1 MQLLASAEGAAKRLD
16 RGASDESAVAAEQEG
31 ALVDDAEVRSAGAEA
46 DAALQEAAAMEDAGF
61 SSTGALAYPLL
72 QQADAIMGVAE
83 VRIPGA
89 AANLSPQQGDAAT
102 DEAGV
107 RSSGAGVQPLPQHER
122 RATGVAEVR
131 STSAAAAAA
140 AAGHDLAGSMKAE
153 QFSAAMSDAEAI
165 DLAAAAEP
173 PPGSGLASNS
183 IDLTQDS
190 EEEAEG
196 AAQAAGRTGVQ
207 AEHGAKAVLDPEG
220 LVSTTA
226 SLPNC

>member
-16 RGASDESAVAAEQEG
+16 RGASNESAVAAEQEG
-31 ALVDDAEVRSAGAEA
+31 APVDDAEVRSAGAEA
-46 DAALQEAAAMEDAGF
+46 DAALPEAAAMEDAGF

-89 AANLSPQQGDAAT
+89 AADLSPQQGDAAT

-107 RSSGAGVQPLPQHER
+107 RSSGAGAQPLPQHER
-122 RATGVAEVR
+122 RATGGAEVR

-140 AAGHDLAGSMKAE
+140 GHDLAGSTKAE
-153 QFSAAMSDAEAI
+153 QYSAAMSDAEAI

-207 AEHGAKAVLDPEG
+207 AEHGAKAVLDSEG
-220 LVSTTA
+220 LVCTTA